1 MLMALDQFVFGLD
14 TLAPND
20 MQRQLA
26 WKYRTQS
33 RVGAR
38 DSRQFTGTGEDSI
51 TLSGVMAAEL
61 VGSNEPLE
69 KLEKMADAGEAY
81 VLVDGGGHVY
91 GAYVIDNISMT
102 GQYLDKEGKPRRTEF
117 RITLN
122 RVEDDQV
129 KQEKTSE
136 AKK

>member
-14 TLAPND
+14 TLAPNE
-20 MQRQLA
+20 MQRQRA

-38 DSRQFTGTGEDSI
+38 DSRQFTGTGEESI
-51 TLSGVMAAEL
+51 TFSGVLAPEL
-61 VGSNEPLE
+61 TTDTLSLD

-81 VLVDGGGHVY
+81 VLVDGAGLVY
-91 GAYVIDNISMT
+91 GAYVIDNTSTT
-102 GQYLDKEGKPRRTEF
+102 GTYLDKLGKPRRIEF
-117 RITLN
+117 RITLQ
-122 RVEDDQV
+122 RVDDDQV
-129 KQEKTSE
+129 KQDKDSE